1 MKEIKLF
8 TKIGNGFKRMGFGLK
23 KHSPEILVVTGA
35 VGVVGGVVAA
45 CVATPKAEK
54 IISEAKAKIK
64 EYEDLAAGK
73 VDIPDNAVYTDEDLK
88 KDKLI
93 VKAKTGAKLAAVY
106 APAAAIVFSSLA
118 LIFVSHNILSK
129 RNAGIAAA
137 YAAVSKGFD
146 EYRNRVV
153 EKYGKDVDDEL
164 KLGLKPR
171 QVEETEKDENG
182 KEKKVKKTI
191 SVADGNLGGSPYT
204 FIFDSEHTMAYTG
217 DNAYDM
223 MELRMEQELANNL
236 LKARGYIYLNE
247 ILDRLGLK
255 TSKMGQVVGWVYN
268 PDDNNADGFVDFGVR
283 EISIPNNDGEL
294 ESKIVLDFNVQGN
307 ILDLMP

>member
-1 MKEIKLF
+1 MKKSIIITIAIALVLV
-8 TKIGNGFKRMGFGLK
+8 TAVSLVACNAGFNPDKAITVVAREQSSGTREAFDK
-23 KHSPEILVVTGA
+23 VVTDG
-35 VGVVGGVVAA
+35 
-45 CVATPKAEK
+45 TH
-54 IISEAKAKIK
+54 
-64 EYEDLAAGK
+64 YL
-73 VDIPDNAVYTDEDLK
+73 N
-88 KDKLI
+88 
-93 VKAKTGAKLAAVY
+93 
-106 APAAAIVFSSLA
+106 
-118 LIFVSHNILSK
+118 
-129 RNAGIAAA
+129 
-137 YAAVSKGFD
+137 
-146 EYRNRVV
+146 
-153 EKYGKDVDDEL
+153 
-164 KLGLKPR
+164 
-171 QVEETEKDENG
+171 EKDENG
-182 KEKKVKKTI
+182 KENKVKKTI

-217 DNAYDM
+217 DNTYDM

-283 EISIPNNDGEL
+283 EISIPSKDGEL